1 MKPALYP
8 IIFLFIFA
16 INSCKKAVDVDL
28 PINKITSPNV
38 FADDKTATAAVLGLY
53 SKMAATAGTFSN
65 GTTSI
70 YLGLASDELKYMGTA
85 SEILAFNTNIISA
98 DNGLLYSN
106 FWTDP
111 YKIIYQANACIEGLN
126 SSSAVTNEVKKQLLG
141 EAYFV
146 RAFCYWYLQN
156 VFGDVP
162 LLLSSDYQTN
172 AQSSRNTSLQVTSQ
186 IIQDLEAARSML
198 SKSYPT
204 SSKLRP
210 NYYVATALLSRV
222 YLKVENWKGADET
235 AGEIIGSGAYSLET
249 DLSKCFL
256 IGSKEALW
264 QLAIP
269 DAQIINTI
277 EGNRFIP
284 VSSVTVVPNYVLTP
298 SLLSAFEG
306 GDLRRTNW
314 VGTKTVSGVSYQYP
328 YKYKVRSNAVK
339 SEHCIVFRLPELYLN
354 RAEARCHLNN
364 LPGALSDLNE
374 IKKRANPS
382 GQPFSNTT
390 QSVVESAISKEKR
403 IEFFAEWGMRWFD
416 LVRTGQIEQVIST
429 EKTTWTSKA
438 KLFPIPSAEIQL
450 NPNLSQNPGF

>member
-8 IIFLFIFA
+8 IILLFIFA
-16 INSCKKAVDVDL
+16 ISSCKKAVDVDL
-28 PINKITSPNV
+28 PINKITSPAV
-38 FADDKTATAAVLGLY
+38 FADDKTAAAAVLGLY

-70 YLGLASDELKYMGTA
+70 YMGLASDELKYMGSS
-85 SEILAFNTNIISA
+85 SEILAFNTNILSA
-98 DNGLLYSN
+98 DNGILYSN
-106 FWTDP
+106 FWADP

-126 SSSAVTNEVKKQLLG
+126 SSSGITSEVRQQLLG
-141 EAYFV
+141 ESYFV
-146 RAFCYWYLQN
+146 RAFCYWYLLN

-162 LLLSSDYQTN
+162 LVLTTDYEAN
-172 AQSSRNTSLQVTSQ
+172 SLVGRTLGSLVSSQ
-186 IIQDLEAARSML
+186 IIQDLQASRAML

-204 SSKLRP
+204 TGKLRP
-210 NYYVATALLSRV
+210 NYYTATALLNRV
-222 YLKVENWKGADET
+222 YLKSENWKGVEDT
-235 AGEIIGSGAYSLET
+235 AGEIINSGLYSLET
-249 DLSKCFL
+249 DLSKCF
-256 IGSKEALW
+256 IIASKEALW

-284 VSSVTVVPNYVLTP
+284 VSSATVVPNYVLTP
-298 SLLSAFEG
+298 SLLGAFES

-339 SEHCIVFRLPELYLN
+339 SEHVIVFRLPELYLN

-364 LPGALSDLNE
+364 LPGAISDLNE
-374 IKKRANPS
+374 VKKRANPN
-382 GQPFSNTT
+382 GQPFANTT
-390 QSVVESAISKEKR
+390 QSVVEAAISKEKR

-416 LVRTGQIEQVIST
+416 LGRTGQTDNVLSAV
-429 EKTTWTSKA
+429 KPTWNSRA
-438 KLFPIPSAEIQL
+438 KLFPIPSTEIQL
-450 NPNLSQNPGF
+450 NPNLLQTPGF